1 MRNLK
6 IVELNEVSLVDA
18 GANQNANIVLFKRKK
33 SQTDHSALQNS
44 QSDASLTEMIK
55 RLSAKLEEQVEKAET
70 AELQKIAEKYEILGE
85 NSEELVK
92 NLKFAK
98 SAGNYDTLISLLEK
112 SLSAVE
118 KSGQFTELGKS
129 GFGSQAVSIEK
140 IAKKI
145 QEQDPTISRQWAIE
159 RAFQLHPELEF

>member
-1 MRNLK
+1 MRNLR

-33 SQTDHSALQNS
+33 SQMDKVALKNS

-55 RLSAKLEEQVEKAET
+55 RLSAKLEAQVEKAET

-129 GFGSQAVSIEK
+129 GFGTQTMSIEK
-140 IAKKI
+140 IAAKI
-145 QEQDPTISRQWAIE
+145 RQSDPKLTQREALDK
-159 RAFQLHPELEF
+159 AFQAHPELQF